1 MVPSSMRR
9 VVTLG
14 VDGTIA
20 AACSARWCEVITT
33 RAPQSSTMYA
43 SSPLVNRDDAA
54 VYTAPA

>member
-1 MVPSSMRR
+1 M
-9 VVTLG
+9 G

-20 AACSARWCEVITT
+20 AAWSARWCDMITT

-43 SSPLVNRDDAA
+43 SSPLVSRDDAA